1 MMRPIGELPFV
12 WMLCFEHVRC
22 RTLETNADY
31 LSSESPRP
39 VVETGQ
45 RDAFQEVKR
54 LSLT

>member
-1 MMRPIGELPFV
+1 
-12 WMLCFEHVRC
+12 MLDC